1 MMYVNRLRQQ
11 SLNQI
16 FSHPLLIGKFGSGFA
31 ILVGCLVMFGW
42 WFNLEVLKNCFNLSK
57 VTMKGNTALC
67 FILLGI
73 SLWLSIK
80 SREDSNTGIISKQVR
95 KYSHSV
101 LLARACAFTVFLIG
115 TLTLIQYLFGW
126 NFGIDQLLFLEEP
139 NPRLTSQPGRMGL
152 NTAVNFILLGK
163 ALELLGKPKTD
174 RSIWYAQIFTLGA
187 AVISLLALIG
197 YAYQVQVLYG
207 ILPHVTSMAL
217 HTALTFTVLCVGIL
231 WAQPEQGLMQIVTSQ
246 TYGGLLARRLLLAT
260 FAVPLTTGWL
270 ILQGQ
275 RSKHYDTAFALA
287 LFAIILIVIFAIL
300 IWETASCVQ
309 RLANQRDRVKQA
321 LKTNSEKLRSFVEA
335 NVIGILY
342 GDIYGGIEQANDKFL
357 QMIGYTRKDLKAG
370 KISWKEIT
378 PPEYLDLDAQKIAE
392 AQINGACTP
401 YEKEYIR
408 RDGSRIPVLVGYTLV
423 GNKRE
428 ESVAFILDL
437 SAHKQAQAA
446 LIQSEERFRLA
457 VDHMPDVF
465 AIYDAQR
472 RFQFVNAAAL
482 QLFGKLKEDIIG
494 RTDEEIFP
502 AEVTEPYLATLIQAV
517 ETRTIQTTEARIISP
532 DRGVLTTL
540 IKYVPI
546 LDDQGKIYQ
555 ILAFAEDITIR
566 KQAEE
571 VQKNQQKWLEDVLNL
586 MPTPL
591 LLIEPGTAQVTF
603 ANKAANEVAG
613 GKFPMADSATD
624 YHTLYYSTD
633 AEGNPIPDA
642 QAPGIRVARGERLD
656 GVELDWHSPAG
667 IRSLLI
673 YADTLPAMHGHSA
686 TCVLTFQDITNL
698 KQVEKALSLGYKR
711 LHLLFSTAS
720 DLLSSQE
727 PLTLIESLFRKLSEQ
742 IGLDVYFNYLVD
754 ENSQLM
760 HLTSWCGIDEESAK
774 KIECLRVG
782 MGMCGTVAQQRLPI
796 AVENVQQSTDSQS
809 EFLRAIGA
817 TAYYGYPLMAQGRL
831 LGTLCFIS
839 RTRLKF
845 TQNEM
850 GMMQAVCDQI
860 AIAMERASLISS
872 LQEQTEQLQQANR
885 MKDEFLAIL
894 SHELRS
900 PLNAIL
906 GWSQILRSRNLNDT
920 QIHKALETIERNA
933 RAQAQLVDDL
943 LDISRII
950 RGKLRLNVRTCDLIN
965 IIETALDTVNLAA
978 QTKNI
983 QIQTI
988 LDPTV
993 AVVSGDAERLQQVVW
1008 NLLSNAIKFTPPG
1021 GRVEVRLSGANDGG
1035 VETRKDT
1042 NQCQLDSCQY
1052 PITST
1057 QSPISD
1063 AQITVKDTG
1072 VGISPDFLPYVFDR
1086 FRQADSSITRSYGG
1100 LGLGLA
1106 IVRHLVELHGG
1117 TVHVESLGKE
1127 QGTTFIVNLPLIKT
1141 EPPKIHTQESIVNS
1155 PSFSLTP
1162 SLTPC
1167 LSGVRV
1173 LVVDD
1178 EADTRDFITTVLQE
1192 SQAEVQAVSSVREA
1206 LAAIECYKPDVL
1218 VSDIGMPEEDGY
1230 SLIRHLRS
1238 QPPEKG
1244 GKIPAAALTAYA
1256 RAEDRRQAIQAG
1268 FQLHMPK
1275 PVDPSE
1281 LVTVVASLVE
1291 RNI

>member
-1 MMYVNRLRQQ
+1 MMHVNRLRQQ

-16 FSHPLLIGKFGSGFA
+16 SSHSLLIGKLGSGFA
-31 ILVGCLVMFGW
+31 IVVGSLVMFGW
-42 WFNLEVLKNCFNLSK
+42 WFNLEVFKNCFNLSQ

-67 FILLGI
+67 FVLLGI

-80 SREDSNTGIISKQVR
+80 SREDSNIRVISGQIHKHS
-95 KYSHSV
+95 YSL
-101 LLARACAFTVFLIG
+101 LLARVCAFTVFTIG
-115 TLTLIQYLFGW
+115 TLILTQYLFGW
-126 NFGIDQLLFLEEP
+126 NFGIDQLLFLEEE
-139 NPRLTSQPGRMGL
+139 NPRLTFQPGRMGL
-152 NTAVNFILLGK
+152 NTAVNFILISK
-163 ALELLGKPKTD
+163 ALELLGKSKTH
-174 RSIWYAQIFTLGA
+174 RSIWYGQILALFT

-197 YAYQVQVLYG
+197 YAYQVEALYG

-217 HTALTFTVLCVGIL
+217 HTAVTFTVLCVGIL
-231 WAQPEQGLMQIVTSQ
+231 WLQPQQGVMQIVTSQ
-246 TYGGLLARRLLLAT
+246 TYSGLLARRLLLAA
-260 FAVPLTTGWL
+260 FAVPLATGWL

-275 RSKHYDTAFALA
+275 RAKHYDTAFALA
-287 LFAIILIVIFAIL
+287 LFAIISIVIFAIL
-300 IWETASCVQ
+300 IWETASSVQ
-309 RLANQRDRVKQA
+309 RLANQRDRVKEV
-321 LKTNSEKLRSFVEA
+321 LKTNSEKLRRLVEA

-342 GDIYGGIEQANDKFL
+342 GDIYGGIQQANDKFL
-357 QMIGYTRKDLKAG
+357 QMIGYSRKDLKAG
-370 KISWKEIT
+370 KISWKQMT
-378 PPEYLDLDAQKIAE
+378 PPEYLDIDAQKIAE

-408 RDGSRIPVLVGYTLV
+408 RDGNRIPVLVGYTLV

-482 QLFGKLKEDIIG
+482 QLFGKLKEEIIG
-494 RTDEEIFP
+494 RRDEEIFP
-502 AEVTEPYLATLIQAV
+502 TKVTESYLGTLIQAV
-517 ETRTIQTTEARIISP
+517 ETRTIQTTEARITFP
-532 DRGVLTTL
+532 ERGVLTTS

-546 LDDQGKIYQ
+546 LDNEGKIYQ

-633 AEGNPIPDA
+633 ANGNPIPDE

-656 GVELDWHSPAG
+656 GVELDWHSPVG

-698 KQVEKALSLGYKR
+698 KRVEKALSLGYKR

-760 HLTSWCGIDEESAK
+760 HLASWCGIDEESAK
-774 KIECLRVG
+774 EIECLRVG

-796 AVENVQQSTDSQS
+796 AVENVQQSTDTKS
-809 EFLRAIGA
+809 EFLRGIGV

-850 GMMQAVCDQI
+850 GMMQAVCDQV

-872 LQEQTEQLQQANR
+872 LQQQTEQLQEANR

-906 GWSQILRSRNLNDT
+906 GWSQLLRSRSNLNET

-933 RAQAQLVDDL
+933 RAQTQLIDDL

-988 LDPTV
+988 LDPTA
-993 AVVSGDAERLQQVVW
+993 AVISGDAERLQQVVW

-1021 GRVEVRLSGANDGG
+1021 GRVEVKLSGASDW
-1035 VETRKDT
+1035 EMPD
-1042 NQCQLDSCQY
+1042 
-1052 PITST
+1052 P
-1057 QSPISD
+1057 QSPITNC
-1063 AQITVKDTG
+1063 AQIAVKDTG
-1072 VGISPDFLPYVFDR
+1072 IGISSDFLPYVFDR

-1106 IVRHLVELHGG
+1106 IVRHLVEMHGG
-1117 TVHVESLGKE
+1117 TIHVESPGKE
-1127 QGTTFIVNLPLIKT
+1127 QGTTFIVNLPLLKT
-1141 EPPKIHTQESIVNS
+1141 EQPIVHTQESIVNS

-1178 EADTRDFITTVLQE
+1178 EADTRDFLTTVLQE
-1192 SQAEVQAVSSVREA
+1192 SQAEVQAVASVQEA
-1206 LAAIECYKPDVL
+1206 LAAIERYKPDVL
-1218 VSDIGMPEEDGY
+1218 VSDIGMPQEDGY

-1291 RNI
+1291 RNT